1 MDLSRKSHLILSLH
15 LQDLVNNRHVSVTT
29 SEGVVYFALADVSKE
44 IILHAA
50 SEKLRVQTWM
60 LLVRLASYSMP
71 SPYTEPLWQV
81 FQSQL
86 EEVIEGTVL
95 PFLSVID
102 LKHFQAWSYQLQ
114 R

>member
-1 MDLSRKSHLILSLH
+1 M
-15 LQDLVNNRHVSVTT
+15 
-29 SEGVVYFALADVSKE
+29 YFVLADISKE
-44 IILHAA
+44 IILHAT
-50 SEKLRVQTWM
+50 SEKLRVQMWT

-81 FQSQL
+81 FQSHL

-102 LKHFQAWSYQLQ
+102 LNHFQAWSYQSQL
-114 R
+114 